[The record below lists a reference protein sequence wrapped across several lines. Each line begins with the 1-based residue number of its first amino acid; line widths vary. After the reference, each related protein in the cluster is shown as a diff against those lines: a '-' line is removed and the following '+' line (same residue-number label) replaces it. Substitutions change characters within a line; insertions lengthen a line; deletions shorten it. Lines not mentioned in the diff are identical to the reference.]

1 MTVEFISF
9 FPSSAEFYGPGY
21 GFFVRSNIV
30 RNPAHDY
37 QWNIRLI
44 RLPTLQ
50 RVNELSI
57 NHFVSGELTQGRFG
71 VHIRPDDIV
80 IQGEAA
86 GIYGDDLDVRVELDD
101 VTAQVIADGPTT
113 FSGKFL
119 DPNGQL
125 YVVIDADRSSGA
137 GSGNFTD
144 ADRALLQA
152 IDTAVVLPTYT
163 SQVTHV
169 GLTADGSLNTLAGTR
184 ALRVTVTAFPPNV
197 DRAAGTPQYFFDL
210 GFFTMNVGQGW
221 VKSQRLVF
229 EFQTYEAPEALDS
242 FGWTLTPGTTI
253 NVEELKVGP

>member
-1 MTVEFISF
+1 V
-9 FPSSAEFYGPGY
+9 
-21 GFFVRSNIV
+21 
-30 RNPAHDY
+30 
-37 QWNIRLI
+37 RLI

-50 RVNELSI
+50 RVHEISI
-57 NHFVSGELTQGRFG
+57 NHFVSGELTEGRFG
-71 VHIRPDDIV
+71 ILTRPDDLP
-80 IQGEAA
+80 IQGEASGA
-86 GIYGDDLDVRVELDD
+86 YGDDLDVRVELDD
-101 VTAQVIADGPTT
+101 VTGSVIADGPTT

-119 DPNGQL
+119 DPVGQL
-125 YVVIDADRSSGA
+125 ANVLFFYFTQAG
-137 GSGNFTD
+137 GSGSFTA
-144 ADRALLQA
+144 ADRAQLQA

-163 SQVTHV
+163 TQVTHV

-197 DRAAGTPQYFFDL
+197 DRAQGTPEYFFDL